1 MTQAPGK
8 STVDAVGGVRDL
20 RRLAAV
26 AQAELEGHL
35 GDPALNAIVAT
46 LRIACRV
53 PIAVVNIVTQ
63 DRQTYPAEVGIGS
76 ACTSVPDGQSFC
88 SEVVEKRALVMVADA
103 ACHPAYAENPL
114 VRDGVVRSYA
124 GYPLVDDG
132 YVLGSVSIFDSEAR
146 VFSMDE
152 LALLAH
158 QARLASAVLSLR
170 RSVRTDP
177 VTGLPNRRSLTDR
190 IDVALA
196 RAQRQGD
203 LVAVMYVEIDGGTP
217 VTGRHGNDVRGNDV
231 ADGVRAGLARRW
243 REVLRPTDTLARVG
257 DDEFVALCGDLTSPE
272 QAVAIAERLVEALAR
287 PVEAGGASVDVAVSI
302 GVVLARDTTRGA
314 DELVRAAAAAS
325 APARA
330 TSGSAWHVD

>member
-1 MTQAPGK
+1 MTHASGK
-8 STVDAVGGVRDL
+8 SRVDAAVGGVRDL

-88 SEVVEKRALVMVADA
+88 SEVVEKRALVMIVDA
-103 ACHPAYAENPL
+103 ASHPTYSQNPL
-114 VRDGVVRSYA
+114 VREGVVRSYA

-132 YVLGSVSIFDSEAR
+132 YVLGSVSIFDSDAR
-146 VFSMDE
+146 MFSMDE

-158 QARLASAVLSLR
+158 QTRLASAVLALR
-170 RSVRTDP
+170 RTVRTDP

-196 RAQRQGD
+196 RAERQGD
-203 LVAVMYVEIDGGTP
+203 LVGVMHIDVDGFKSLTDARG
-217 VTGRHGNDVRGNDV
+217 HDVGDEV
-231 ADGVRAGLARRW
+231 LAGLARRW

-257 DDEFVALCGDLTSPE
+257 ADEFVALCGDLKSPE
-272 QAVAIAERLVEALAR
+272 QAAAIADRLVEAIAQ
-287 PVEAGGASVDVAVSI
+287 PIEAGRTAVDVAVSI
-302 GVVLARDTTRGA
+302 GIVLARDATRGA
-314 DELVRAAAAAS
+314 DELVRAADVAS
-325 APARA
+325 SPAKA
-330 TSGSAWHVD
+330 TAGAAWHLAD